1 MSEKNIS
8 VIGAVG
14 FTTDATDYEV
24 PVVTKSGAYV
34 CSSKESNQGTFYEH
48 ELSFKVAGLTQESEA
63 LMARLQCATKIR
75 VDDANGTRFTIDRGE
90 LRFKFTIK
98 REVSG
103 TFGGFRGYDITVK
116 LSALKP
122 AGVSPF

>member
-8 VIGAVG
+8 VIGAVE
-14 FTTDATDYEV
+14 FATDATDYEV
-24 PVVTKSGAYV
+24 PVVTKSGAYI
-34 CSSKESNQGTFYEH
+34 CTSKESNQGTMYEH
-48 ELSFKVAGLTQESEA
+48 ELSFKVAGLTKESEA
-63 LMARLQCATKIR
+63 LMARLRCATTIR
-75 VDDANGTRFTIDRGE
+75 VDDVNRSRFTIDRGE

-116 LSALKP
+116 LSALRP
-122 AGVSPF
+122 AKVSPF